1 MITAF
6 DVIIPVLLIYSIL
19 YKEND
24 KENRHVMSSLKGKVA
39 MVTGAASKRGM
50 GHAVALRL
58 AREGADVVVVDKFA
72 APKSMFPGD
81 EGWGGLDEI
90 VKEIESMGRKALALT
105 IDINVNKEI
114 DAGLEKVMKKYGRMD
129 ILVHAAAIRGPVGV
143 PVIDLSEKDIRSIID
158 IDLVGSFLICKAAA
172 RQMVAGGK
180 GGKIVIFCSL
190 AGTHGVAGSA
200 AYSAAKYGTIGLT
213 KSLALEL
220 ARYKI
225 NVNGI
230 NPGMIVTNLRDETF
244 QKMAEAEGI
253 TWEEAR
259 KKDQGGLAKIIPW
272 GRLGTPEEAADLA
285 YFLCSNQSDYI
296 TGEVIALGGGVT

>member
-1 MITAF
+1 M
-6 DVIIPVLLIYSIL
+6 
-19 YKEND
+19 N
-24 KENRHVMSSLKGKVA
+24 SLKGKVA

-50 GHAVALRL
+50 GHAIALRL
-58 AREGADVVVVDKFA
+58 AKEGADVVIADKFA

-81 EGWGGLDEI
+81 EDWGGLDEI
-90 VKEIESMGRKALALT
+90 VKEIEATGRKALAVT
-105 IDINVNKEI
+105 VDINVSKEI
-114 DAGLEKVMKKYGRMD
+114 DAAMDKVLKKFGKLD

-143 PVIDLSEKDIRSIID
+143 PVVDLSEKDIRAIID
-158 IDLVGSFLICKAAA
+158 VDLVGSFLICKAAA
-172 RQMVAGGK
+172 KDMVKRGK

-190 AGTHGVAGSA
+190 AGTHGVPGSA

-220 ARYKI
+220 AKYQI

-230 NPGMIVTNLRDETF
+230 NPGMIVTNLRDESF

-259 KKDQGGLAKIIPW
+259 KKDQGALANRIPW

-285 YFLCSNQSDYI
+285 YFLVSDLSNYI

>member
-1 MITAF
+1 
-6 DVIIPVLLIYSIL
+6 
-19 YKEND
+19 
-24 KENRHVMSSLKGKVA
+24 MSSLKGKVA
-39 MVTGAASKRGM
+39 LVTGAASKRGM
-50 GHAVALRL
+50 GHAVAVRL
-58 AREGADVVVVDKFA
+58 AKEGADVVVADKFA
-72 APKSMFPGD
+72 APRSMFPGD
-81 EGWGGLDEI
+81 ENWGGLDEI
-90 VKEIESMGRKALALT
+90 VKEIKALGRQGLALT
-105 IDINVNKEI
+105 LDINVAREI
-114 DAGLEKVMKKYGRMD
+114 DAAIEKILVKFGRLD

-143 PVIDLSEKDIRSIID
+143 NVVDLSEKDIRAIID
-158 IDLVGSFLICKAAA
+158 IDLVGAFLICKAAA
-172 RQMVAGGK
+172 KVMIAGGK

-200 AYSAAKYGTIGLT
+200 AYAAAKWGTIGLT

-220 ARYKI
+220 ANYKI

-259 KKDQGGLAKIIPW
+259 QKDQGPLASRIPW

-285 YFLCSNQSDYI
+285 YFLCSDQSEYI
-296 TGEVIALGGGVT
+296 TGEVIALSGGAT

>member
-1 MITAF
+1 
-6 DVIIPVLLIYSIL
+6 
-19 YKEND
+19 
-24 KENRHVMSSLKGKVA
+24 MSSLKGKVA

-50 GHAVALRL
+50 GHAIALRL
-58 AREGADVVVVDKFA
+58 AKEGADVVVADKFA

-81 EGWGGLDEI
+81 EKWGGLDEI
-90 VKEIESMGRKALALT
+90 VKEIEAIGRKALAIT
-105 IDINVNKEI
+105 VDINIGKEI
-114 DAGLEKVMKKYGRMD
+114 ETAMEKVLKKFGKIDM
-129 ILVHAAAIRGPVGV
+129 LVHAAAIRGPVGM
-143 PVIDLSEKDIRSIID
+143 PVIDLSEKDIRAIID
-158 IDLVGSFLICKAAA
+158 VDLVGAFLICKAAA
-172 RQMVAGGK
+172 KDMVKRGK

-190 AGTHGVAGSA
+190 AGTHGVPGSA

-220 ARYKI
+220 AKYQI

-230 NPGMIVTNLRDETF
+230 NPGMIVTNLRDESF

-259 KKDQGGLAKIIPW
+259 KKDQGALANRIPW

-285 YFLCSNQSDYI
+285 YFLVSDLSNYI

>member
-1 MITAF
+1 M
-6 DVIIPVLLIYSIL
+6 
-19 YKEND
+19 N
-24 KENRHVMSSLKGKVA
+24 NLKGKVA
-39 MVTGAASKRGM
+39 LVTGAASKRGM
-50 GHAVALRL
+50 GHAIALRL
-58 AREGADVVVVDKFA
+58 AREGADVTVADKFA

-90 VKEIESMGRKALALT
+90 VKEIKALGTQGLAVTL
-105 IDINVNKEI
+105 DINVSKEI
-114 DAGLEKVMKKYGRMD
+114 DAAIDKIMKKFGRID

-143 PVIDLSEKDIRSIID
+143 DVVDLAEKDIRAIID
-158 IDLVGSFLICKAAA
+158 IDLVGAFLICKAAA
-172 RQMVAGGK
+172 RAMIAGGK

-200 AYSAAKYGTIGLT
+200 AYAAAKWGTIGLT

-220 ARYKI
+220 AKYKI

-230 NPGMIVTNLRDETF
+230 NPGMIVTNLRDESF

-259 KKDQGGLAKIIPW
+259 KKDQGALANRIPW

-285 YFLCSNQSDYI
+285 FFLCSKESDYV

>member
-1 MITAF
+1 
-6 DVIIPVLLIYSIL
+6 
-19 YKEND
+19 
-24 KENRHVMSSLKGKVA
+24 MSSLQGKVA

-58 AREGADVVVVDKFA
+58 AREGADVVVIDKFA
-72 APKSMFPGD
+72 APKSLFPGD
-81 EGWGGLDEI
+81 EDWGGLDEI
-90 VKEIESMGRKALALT
+90 VKEIETLDGNALAAT
-105 IDINVNKEI
+105 VDINVSQEI
-114 DAGLEKVMKKYGRMD
+114 DAIMTKTLEKFGKID

-143 PVIDLSEKDIRSIID
+143 PVVDLAEKDIRAIID
-158 IDLVGSFLICKAAA
+158 VDLVGSFLICQAVA
-172 RQMVAGGK
+172 RNMILRGE

-190 AGTHGVAGSA
+190 AGTHGVPGSA

-220 ARYKI
+220 APYKI

-230 NPGMIVTNLRDETF
+230 NPGMIVTNLRDDSFT
-244 QKMAEAEGI
+244 KMAQAEGI
-253 TWEEAR
+253 TWDEAR
-259 KKDQGGLAKIIPW
+259 KKDHDILSKHIPW

-285 YFLCSNQSDYI
+285 YFLVSDMSTYI

>member
-1 MITAF
+1 
-6 DVIIPVLLIYSIL
+6 
-19 YKEND
+19 
-24 KENRHVMSSLKGKVA
+24 MSSLKGKVA

-50 GHAVALRL
+50 GHAIALRM
-58 AREGADVVVVDKFA
+58 AKEGADVIVADKFP

-81 EGWGGLDEI
+81 EGWGGLGEI
-90 VKEIESMGRKALALT
+90 VKEVEGLGKKALALT
-105 IDINVNKEI
+105 MDINDSKSI
-114 DAGLEKVMKKYGRMD
+114 DDGMAKALKKFGKVD

-143 PVIDLSEKDIRSIID
+143 NVVDLSEKDIRAIID
-158 IDLVGSFLICKAAA
+158 IDLVGAFLICKAAA
-172 RQMVAGGK
+172 KDMVKRAK

-190 AGTHGVAGSA
+190 AGTHGVPGSA

-220 ARYKI
+220 AKYQI

-230 NPGMIVTNLRDETF
+230 NPGMIVTNLRDESF

-259 KKDQGGLAKIIPW
+259 KKDYAALGTRIPW

-285 YFLCSNQSDYI
+285 YFLVSDLSDYI

>member
-1 MITAF
+1 
-6 DVIIPVLLIYSIL
+6 
-19 YKEND
+19 
-24 KENRHVMSSLKGKVA
+24 MSSLKGKVA

-50 GHAVALRL
+50 GHAIALKL
-58 AREGADVVVVDKFA
+58 AKEGADVVVVDKFA

-81 EGWGGLDEI
+81 EGWGGLNEI
-90 VKEIESMGRKALALT
+90 VTEIKALGRKGLALT
-105 IDINVNKEI
+105 MDINVSKEI
-114 DAGLEKVMKKYGRMD
+114 DTGMAQALKHFGKTD

-143 PVIDLSEKDIRSIID
+143 PVVDLSEKDIRAIID

-172 RQMVAGGK
+172 KAIIAGAN
-180 GGKIVIFCSL
+180 GGRIVIFCSL
-190 AGTHGVAGSA
+190 AGTKGVPGSA
-200 AYSAAKYGTIGLT
+200 AYGAAKYGTIGLT

-220 ARYKI
+220 AKYHI

-244 QKMAEAEGI
+244 AKTAAAEGI
-253 TWEEAR
+253 SWEEAR
-259 KKDQGGLAKIIPW
+259 KKDQEPLAKHIPW

-285 YFLCSNQSDYI
+285 YFLVSDLSTYV

>member
-1 MITAF
+1 
-6 DVIIPVLLIYSIL
+6 
-19 YKEND
+19 
-24 KENRHVMSSLKGKVA
+24 MSSLNGKVA

-50 GHAVALRL
+50 GHAIALRL
-58 AREGADVVVVDKFA
+58 AGEGADVIVTDKIA

-90 VKEIESMGRKALALT
+90 VKEIEAAGRKAMSLT
-105 IDINVNKEI
+105 MDINNSKEI
-114 DAGLEKVMKKYGRMD
+114 DAGMAKILKEFGKVD

-143 PVIDLSEKDIRSIID
+143 PVIDLSEKDIRAIID
-158 IDLVGSFLICKAAA
+158 VDLVGSFLICKAVAKD
-172 RQMVAGGK
+172 MVAKGK

-190 AGTHGVAGSA
+190 AGTHGVPGSA

-220 ARYKI
+220 AQYKI

-230 NPGMIVTNLRDETF
+230 NPGMIVTNLRDEAFTR
-244 QKMAEAEGI
+244 MAVAEGT
-253 TWEEAR
+253 TWDEAR
-259 KKDQGGLAKIIPW
+259 RKDHDMLSTRIPW

-285 YFLCSNQSDYI
+285 CFLVSDQSDYI